1 MVRFQCGNLPICLV
15 LAIRCLITPP
25 PRSASISLLSA
36 LPTASRKELSAIRS
50 RRAKRWNQEEAGE
63 HFTPREVVRLMANLV
78 LLPVADQITDSSYL
92 LYDPTVGTGGM
103 LTVAEN
109 VLREIAAAHGKQVS
123 IHL

>member
-1 MVRFQCGNLPICLV
+1 
-15 LAIRCLITPP
+15 
-25 PRSASISLLSA
+25 LSA

>member
-1 MVRFQCGNLPICLV
+1 
-15 LAIRCLITPP
+15 
-25 PRSASISLLSA
+25 
-36 LPTASRKELSAIRS
+36 
-50 RRAKRWNQEEAGE
+50 
-63 HFTPREVVRLMANLV
+63 MANLV